1 MNFIISIFLVL
12 FLSISSCQREATG
25 DIVPTPAARYGE
37 VDLTFGE
44 SGQPWNLPDGTMRVI
59 NGRPDNVN
67 IYIFNDAL
75 DYRKHAYYENT
86 DMQPR
91 LELPYG
97 TYRIY
102 ALGNFGS
109 DLGLLTEEQL
119 QALPVTASFA
129 DRFPTGGLEYA
140 VTREEFA
147 VSQALSSLELRL
159 TRPFCKITFTASI
172 SSSLSS
178 DAYIVSMIPYN
189 LPLRSSLWTDN
200 RLLSTQGQFDFP
212 YEKLTS
218 KKRRHTLTYYQLEN
232 LQGTVPAI
240 ILPEDRNYRKAPRM
254 ATYVNIRIC
263 LNQAFYEYNI
273 YIGQNDT
280 SDFNV
285 RRNTAY
291 TYNVTILG
299 TNPDDYRIA
308 KTEYTFWGTKAGDKE
323 YLNTFR
329 WQNGTAQG
337 VLVIVTEHCDP
348 DNVLSLSFKRTSTG
362 TYYPKW
368 EMQYRT
374 FGNAYRTWKEGER
387 IEVHRNNGG
396 SSVEI
401 RFINSD
407 GTTQYETTNNYFDFT
422 LTDTRGFS
430 DTFRVSTRKTT

>member
-119 QALPVTASFA
+119 QALTVTASFA

-172 SSSLSS
+172 S
-178 DAYIVSMIPYN
+178 
-189 LPLRSSLWTDN
+189 
-200 RLLSTQGQFDFP
+200 
-212 YEKLTS
+212 
-218 KKRRHTLTYYQLEN
+218 RHS
-232 LQGTVPAI
+232 
-240 ILPEDRNYRKAPRM
+240 PR
-254 ATYVNIRIC
+254 TPISCR
-263 LNQAFYEYNI
+263 
-273 YIGQNDT
+273 
-280 SDFNV
+280 
-285 RRNTAY
+285 
-291 TYNVTILG
+291 
-299 TNPDDYRIA
+299 
-308 KTEYTFWGTKAGDKE
+308 
-323 YLNTFR
+323 
-329 WQNGTAQG
+329 
-337 VLVIVTEHCDP
+337 
-348 DNVLSLSFKRTSTG
+348 
-362 TYYPKW
+362 
-368 EMQYRT
+368 
-374 FGNAYRTWKEGER
+374 
-387 IEVHRNNGG
+387 
-396 SSVEI
+396 
-401 RFINSD
+401 
-407 GTTQYETTNNYFDFT
+407 
-422 LTDTRGFS
+422 
-430 DTFRVSTRKTT
+430 

>member
-12 FLSISSCQREATG
+12 FLGISSCQREATG

-119 QALPVTASFA
+119 QALTVTASFA

-159 TRPFCKITFTASI
+159 SRPFCKITFTASI

-240 ILPEDRNYRKAPRM
+240 ILPEDRNT
-254 ATYVNIRIC
+254 TY
-263 LNQAFYEYNI
+263 
-273 YIGQNDT
+273 T
-280 SDFNV
+280 SD
-285 RRNTAY
+285 R
-291 TYNVTILG
+291 TILPISMYAAIPH
-299 TNPDDYRIA
+299 TP
-308 KTEYTFWGTKAGDKE
+308 
-323 YLNTFR
+323 
-329 WQNGTAQG
+329 
-337 VLVIVTEHCDP
+337 
-348 DNVLSLSFKRTSTG
+348 
-362 TYYPKW
+362 
-368 EMQYRT
+368 
-374 FGNAYRTWKEGER
+374 
-387 IEVHRNNGG
+387 
-396 SSVEI
+396 
-401 RFINSD
+401 
-407 GTTQYETTNNYFDFT
+407 TT
-422 LTDTRGFS
+422 
-430 DTFRVSTRKTT
+430 